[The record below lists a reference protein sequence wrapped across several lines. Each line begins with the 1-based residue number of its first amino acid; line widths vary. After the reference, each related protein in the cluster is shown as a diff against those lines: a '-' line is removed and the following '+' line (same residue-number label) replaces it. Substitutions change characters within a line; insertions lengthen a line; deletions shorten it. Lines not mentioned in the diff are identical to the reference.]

1 MSWHG
6 EVMAV
11 EWPLVEAGQ
20 IFNDVEHCGQSAED
34 DDRLSPLAEPLEKLN
49 EELSLVALFLNELW
63 QQAQMA
69 LQGSVGS
76 ER

>member
-1 MSWHG
+1 MLYGAAAGDYNES
-6 EVMAV
+6 
-11 EWPLVEAGQ
+11 LVRSSL
-20 IFNDVEHCGQSAED
+20 EHCGQSAED
-34 DDRLSPLAEPLEKLN
+34 DDRLSPLAEPLENLN